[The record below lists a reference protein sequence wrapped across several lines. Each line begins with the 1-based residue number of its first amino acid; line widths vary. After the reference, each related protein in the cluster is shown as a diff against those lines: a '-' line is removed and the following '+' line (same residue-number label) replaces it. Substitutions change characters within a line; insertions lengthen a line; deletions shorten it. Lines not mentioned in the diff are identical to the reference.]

1 MTTFNNSNNSE
12 YCQDAL
18 SQSPLVTELEDM
30 FGSIPYKHLL
40 DTITSARIRAFS
52 PLGRPGY
59 ALESLLKGM
68 LASYYLN
75 LESTA
80 HIVRRLQE
88 DTILAVTCGFDP
100 RDIPHRSTFSRF
112 KEKLSENQDLV
123 DQCLDHMTS
132 ELKSLLPRF
141 GEVVAVDST
150 PIRSHSN
157 PDKRYIS
164 DPEAGWIAKGG
175 PGKNKDWRF
184 GYRLHM
190 VVDSATEL
198 PISKELTLSKV
209 QDIQEILPLLRETK
223 KRLPWFA
230 PDVVLADKGY
240 DSGDNCYGI
249 VKEFDA
255 SPVIP
260 LSPKTKEQPP
270 EITGSPAA
278 PYCPARLPLI
288 YRSWDKNKGI
298 QYACPARIG
307 RTVCP
312 DVHEC
317 GLKTV
322 WIRPVHDYRRFGYRI
337 KRGTEQWGRLY
348 RKRSAI
354 ERTYS
359 RLKQTRRLEGH
370 CFRGFDSVNIHST
383 LSVLVMQAVAL
394 AKAKVGEMDD
404 IRACV
409 RQVG

>member
-1 MTTFNNSNNSE
+1 
-12 YCQDAL
+12 
-18 SQSPLVTELEDM
+18 
-30 FGSIPYKHLL
+30 
-40 DTITSARIRAFS
+40 
-52 PLGRPGY
+52 
-59 ALESLLKGM
+59 M

-75 LESTA
+75 LESIA

-88 DTILAVTCGFDP
+88 DTILTVTCGFDP

-112 KEKLSENQDLV
+112 KKKLSENQDLV
-123 DQCLDHMTS
+123 DQCLDYMTS
-132 ELKSLLPRF
+132 ELKSLLLGF

-150 PIRSHSN
+150 PVRSHSN
-157 PDKRYIS
+157 PGKRYIS
-164 DPEAGWIAKGG
+164 DLEAGWIAKGG
-175 PGKNKDWRF
+175 ANKHKDWRF
-184 GYRLHM
+184 GYRFHM
-190 VVDSATEL
+190 VVDAATEL

-209 QDIQEILPLLRETK
+209 QDMQEILPLLRETK

-260 LSPKTKEQPP
+260 LSPKTKEPPP

-298 QYACPARIG
+298 QYACPAKVG
-307 RTVCP
+307 RVVCP
-312 DVHEC
+312 LAQEC
-317 GLKTV
+317 GLKMV
-322 WIRPVHDYRRFGYRI
+322 WVRPVHDYRRFGYRI
-337 KRGTEQWGRLY
+337 KRGTKEWEEQY
-348 RKRSAI
+348 RKRGSI
-354 ERTYS
+354 ERAYS

-370 CFRGFDSVNIHST
+370 CFRGFESINTHAT

-394 AKAKVGEMDD
+394 AKVKVGEMDD

>member
-1 MTTFNNSNNSE
+1 MTTFYGNKNTE
-12 YCQDAL
+12 YCQDDL

-40 DTITSARIRAFS
+40 NTIDTERIRAFS

-59 ALESLLKGM
+59 TLESLLKGM

-88 DTILAVTCGFDP
+88 DTILAITCGFDP

-112 KEKLSENQDLV
+112 KKKLTKYQGMV
-123 DQCLDHMTS
+123 DQCLNQMTT
-132 ELKSLLPRF
+132 ELKSLLPGF

-150 PIRSHSN
+150 PVRSHSN
-157 PDKRYIS
+157 PSKRLVS

-198 PISKELTLSKV
+198 PLSKELTLSKV
-209 QDIQEILPLLRETK
+209 QDMQEILPLLRVTK
-223 KRLPWFA
+223 KRLPWFN

-260 LSPKTKEQPP
+260 LSPKTREQPP

-288 YRSWDKNKGI
+288 YRSWDKDKGI
-298 QYACPARIG
+298 QYTCPARAG
-307 RTVCP
+307 RVICP
-312 DVHEC
+312 MEKGC

-322 WIRPVHDYRRFGYRI
+322 WVRPVHDYRRFGYRV
-337 KRGTEQWGRLY
+337 KRGTKQWEELY
-348 RKRSAI
+348 RKRSSI
-354 ERTYS
+354 ERTNS
-359 RLKQTRRLEGH
+359 RLKQTRRLESH
-370 CFRGFDSVNIHST
+370 CFRGFDNVNIHST

-394 AKAKVGEMDD
+394 ARAKVGEMDE
-404 IRACV
+404 IRTCV
-409 RQVG
+409 RQIG

>member
-1 MTTFNNSNNSE
+1 
-12 YCQDAL
+12 
-18 SQSPLVTELEDM
+18 
-30 FGSIPYKHLL
+30 
-40 DTITSARIRAFS
+40 
-52 PLGRPGY
+52 
-59 ALESLLKGM
+59 LESLLKG
-68 LASYYLN
+68 LLVSYYLK

-80 HIVRRLQE
+80 HLVRRLQE
-88 DTILAVTCGFDP
+88 DTILSVTCGFDP

-112 KEKLSENQDLV
+112 KKKLSENQDLV

-132 ELKSLLPRF
+132 ELKSLLPGF

-150 PIRSHSN
+150 PVRSHCN
-157 PDKRYIS
+157 PNKQLVS

-175 PGKNKDWRF
+175 SGKNKDWRF

-198 PISKELTLSKV
+198 PLSKELTLAKV
-209 QDIQEILPLLRETK
+209 QDTQEILPLLRETK

-240 DSGDNCYGI
+240 DSSDNCYGI

-260 LSPKTKEQPP
+260 LSPKTKEPLP

-298 QYACPARIG
+298 QYACPARVG
-307 RTVCP
+307 RVVCP
-312 DVHEC
+312 LAQEC
-317 GLKTV
+317 GLKMV
-322 WIRPVHDYRRFGYRI
+322 WVRPVHDYRRFGYRV
-337 KRGTEQWGRLY
+337 KRGTEQWARLY
-348 RKRSAI
+348 RRRSSI

-359 RLKQTRRLEGH
+359 RLKQTRRLESH
-370 CFRGFDSVNIHST
+370 CFRGFETINLHAS
-383 LSVLVMQAVAL
+383 LSVLVMQSVAL
-394 AKAKVGEMDD
+394 MKARKGLNEEL
-404 IRACV
+404 RACF